1 MMSDAEL
8 KCQLICI
15 INECEEIAQWVGEV
29 QAAMGSDRYL
39 RFDNMLDALY
49 EQAVKM
55 SSIAVNA
62 RLEIAMRHGKSDNK
76 EDKNTNE

>member
-1 MMSDAEL
+1 MMNDEEL
-8 KCQLICI
+8 KNRLNHI
-15 INECEEIAQWVGEV
+15 INECDGIAEWIGEV

-39 RFDNMLDALY
+39 RLDNMLDALY

-62 RLEIAMRHGKSDNK
+62 RLEIAMHHGKFGNK
-76 EDKNTNE
+76 EDKE